1 MPGLR
6 KVGQENFHSKQLK
19 LKSKTLQLRKE
30 EEVENK
36 KENKVGKEEER
47 KGRKRKSQFFIYLR
61 LCSLMVKA

>member
-36 KENKVGKEEER
+36 KENKVGKKEER
-47 KGRKRKSQFFIYLR
+47 RRGGGGRASFSYT
-61 LCSLMVKA
+61 